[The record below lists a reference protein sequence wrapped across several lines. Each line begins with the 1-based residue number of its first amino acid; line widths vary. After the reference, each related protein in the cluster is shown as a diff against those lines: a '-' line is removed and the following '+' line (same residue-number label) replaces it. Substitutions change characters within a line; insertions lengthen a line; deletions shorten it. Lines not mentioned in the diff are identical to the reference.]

1 MSGFVTSVKT
11 DLSAQYRARAQEA
24 RDQAATVQD
33 DETRKRLLQDAET
46 WERMAAYE
54 EKNNPNR

>member
-1 MSGFVTSVKT
+1 MTSVKT